1 MPAQVPEI
9 PTMPAYTV
17 LSSTFSTVK
26 SVSTAGKNYKI
37 ISSVE
42 SLAEAVAEKAL
53 TVTSKYTA
61 VSSLKEVDAKLRPV
75 LVDLDRAVSPYVAT
89 GIEKGQEG
97 GKKLEPVLNVARKV
111 LPVKTAETVA
121 YAVYGIFIKN
131 LESVGKALLITNPET
146 SNN

>member
-1 MPAQVPEI
+1 M
-9 PTMPAYTV
+9 
-17 LSSTFSTVK
+17 LS
-26 SVSTAGKNYKI
+26 
-37 ISSVE
+37 
-42 SLAEAVAEKAL
+42 
-53 TVTSKYTA
+53 
-61 VSSLKEVDAKLRPV
+61 SSLKEVDAKLRPV

-97 GKKLEPVLNVARKV
+97 GKKLEPVFKVARKV